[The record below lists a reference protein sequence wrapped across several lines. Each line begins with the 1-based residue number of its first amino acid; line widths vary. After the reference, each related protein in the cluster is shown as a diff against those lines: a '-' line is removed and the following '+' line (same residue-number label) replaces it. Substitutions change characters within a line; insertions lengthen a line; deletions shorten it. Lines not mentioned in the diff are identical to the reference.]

1 MLILCRPAAACAL
14 LAPTDRTCTVN
25 FSVPTAHAAAFA
37 QGFWLTA
44 SLVVAIGAQNALV
57 LRQGLARQHVVPVV
71 LFCAVCDWLLIGAG
85 VFGVGA
91 ALARSPLLMEG
102 LRWGGAAFVAW
113 CGWQALQRAR
123 APAHA
128 ALQAG
133 GVAGGLGA
141 TLATT
146 AAMTWL
152 NPHVYLDTLVL
163 LGAVGAQQPDGA
175 RSAFALGAGS
185 ASTLWFVTI
194 GFGAAALAP
203 WLARPAT
210 WRVIDALVALVMFV
224 VAGSL
229 IAGG

>member
-1 MLILCRPAAACAL
+1 MSFF
-14 LAPTDRTCTVN
+14 APTAT
-25 FSVPTAHAAAFA
+25 AAAFA

-44 SLVVAIGAQNALV
+44 SLVVAIGAQNAVV
-57 LRQGLARQHVVPVV
+57 LRQGLARRHVGPVV

-85 VFGVGA
+85 VFGVGG

-102 LRWGGAAFVAW
+102 MRWAGAAFVAW

-133 GVAGGLGA
+133 GVAAGLGA

-163 LGAVGAQQPDGA
+163 LGTVGAQQPDALRG
-175 RSAFALGAGS
+175 AFALGAGS
-185 ASTLWFVTI
+185 ASTLWFI
-194 GFGAAALAP
+194 SLGFGAAALAP

-210 WRVIDALVALVMFV
+210 WRVIDGLVALVMFLV
-224 VAGSL
+224 AASLVAG
-229 IAGG
+229 G